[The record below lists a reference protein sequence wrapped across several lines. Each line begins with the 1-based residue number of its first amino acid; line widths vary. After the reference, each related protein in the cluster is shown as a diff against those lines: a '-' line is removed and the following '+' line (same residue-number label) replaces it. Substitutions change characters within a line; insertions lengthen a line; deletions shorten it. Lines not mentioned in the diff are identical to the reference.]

1 MAKRKK
7 FTLKSGNN
15 SSFKMMGASSPVEQ
29 DETTSN
35 LDDFFS
41 SANISAELEAMKN
54 KPNEEA
60 VPSTETTTTTDTE
73 AFDIKNTEA
82 YKKIKADAEA
92 RNQEAFENEKDLEAK
107 FNKPQIIPHLD
118 AGTWTSDGAPKKY
131 QSLQPDGTYKIMTNP
146 SGSGR
151 MTLDE
156 MQSYS
161 KKFEDGSDLGN
172 ENIKKYLAT
181 LASGGE

>member
-29 DETTSN
+29 DETTSD

-54 KPNEEA
+54 KRNEEA

-92 RNQEAFENEKDLEAK
+92 RNQAAF
-107 FNKPQIIPHLD
+107 D
-118 AGTWTSDGAPKKY
+118 AETIS
-131 QSLQPDGTYKIMTNP
+131 NP
-146 SGSGR
+146 SGSQR
-151 MTLDE
+151 KTAQDLIDA
-156 MQSYS
+156 QNLFDDL
-161 KKFEDGSDLGN
+161 KKGVKPGGN
-172 ENIKKYLAT
+172 
-181 LASGGE
+181 

>member
-29 DETTSN
+29 DETTSD

-54 KPNEEA
+54 KRNEEA

-92 RNQEAFENEKDLEAK
+92 RNQAAFDAETDLEVK
-107 FNKPQIIPHLD
+107 FQTPQVIPVD
-118 AGTWTSDGAPKKY
+118 
-131 QSLQPDGTYKIMTNP
+131 DGTNWRESGDPQKIQVLQDDGSYKTISNP

-151 MTLDE
+151 KTVQDLIDAQNFFDE
-156 MQSYS
+156 T
-161 KKFEDGSDLGN
+161 KKGVKPGGN
-172 ENIKKYLAT
+172 
-181 LASGGE
+181 